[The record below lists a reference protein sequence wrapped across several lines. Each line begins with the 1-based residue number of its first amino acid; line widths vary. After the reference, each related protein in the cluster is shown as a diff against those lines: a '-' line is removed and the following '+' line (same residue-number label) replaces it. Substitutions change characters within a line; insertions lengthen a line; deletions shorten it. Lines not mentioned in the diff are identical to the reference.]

1 MKMYVCMH
9 VYVYLF
15 VCKGKLLYPFDC
27 IRVSETAC
35 KEAVRTAKEQA
46 RVEAGACAR
55 MRSESPRVPVSI
67 GGSRAPGKGAG
78 GLAFRRGA

>member
-55 MRSESPRVPVSI
+55 MRSEPRVSPSQSAVRVRL
-67 GGSRAPGKGAG
+67 GRVRAR
-78 GLAFRRGA
+78 LAFRRGA